1 LHRQPCAAWTETTW
15 SPGENIVE
23 RCAVGDG
30 LVVQMLEPP

>member
-1 LHRQPCAAWTETTW
+1 MDRDETW